1 MNQYFPDE
9 EFETAMIAANTVP
22 PMTVDRGVALRFG
35 VIGMGAVG
43 PVLAA
48 AWRQAGHQLMGVAAR
63 SASSRERAEAM
74 LPGVKFCTPLELA
87 TQVDLLVFTVRDA
100 ELSGLVDN
108 LAQEGVFRA
117 GQLVAH
123 TAGAFGLEILSPAV
137 KAGAIPLALH
147 PALTFSGTSLD
158 LPRLQ
163 GCSWAVNAPLALL
176 PVAQALVLDIGG
188 IPHVLADAA
197 RPLYHAALAHG
208 ANHLVT
214 LVTQA
219 LRVLQA
225 AGIDNPASF
234 VEPLLKTALERAL
247 HEGEAG
253 LSGPISRG
261 DAATVA
267 KHLRALENGSWRNPE
282 DLDPALPHDDLA
294 DLLDTYRVL
303 AAATAA
309 RVFQRGG
316 ITPTQYKEI
325 QTGLGNGVL
334 TEREQRASG

>member
-1 MNQYFPDE
+1 MNQHSPDE
-9 EFETAMIAANTVP
+9 EFETAVVAAGTAQAMPVN
-22 PMTVDRGVALRFG
+22 RSVALCFG

-43 PVLAA
+43 SVLAA
-48 AWRQAGHQLMGVAAR
+48 AWRQAGHKLVGVAAR
-63 SASSRERAEAM
+63 SENSRERAEAM
-74 LPGVKFCTPLELA
+74 LPGVQFFTPAELCA
-87 TQVDLLVFTVRDA
+87 QVDLLVFTVRDA
-100 ELSGLVDN
+100 ELADSVED
-108 LAQEGVFRA
+108 LAQEGAFRA

-123 TAGAFGLEILSPAV
+123 TAGAFGLEVLAPAA
-137 KAGAIPLALH
+137 KLGAIPLSLH
-147 PALTFSGTSLD
+147 PAQTFSGTSLD
-158 LPRLQ
+158 LQRLH

-188 IPHVLADAA
+188 IPQVLSDVA

-219 LRVLQA
+219 LRALQV

-261 DAATVA
+261 DVTTVA
-267 KHLRALENGSWRNPE
+267 KHLRALENGSRRNPE
-282 DLDPALPHDDLA
+282 DLDPALPRDDLA
-294 DLLDTYRVL
+294 DLPATYRAL
-303 AAATAA
+303 AWATAM

-316 ITPTQYKEI
+316 ISPAQITQI
-325 QTGLGNGVL
+325 QAVL
-334 TEREQRASG
+334 EN